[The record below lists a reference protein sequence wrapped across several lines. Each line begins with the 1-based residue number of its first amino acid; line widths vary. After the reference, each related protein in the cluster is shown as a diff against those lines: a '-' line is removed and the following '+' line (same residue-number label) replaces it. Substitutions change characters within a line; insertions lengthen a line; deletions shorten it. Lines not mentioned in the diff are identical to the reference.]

1 MKHVQVTGDV
11 FLFARLRCGEAKNHE
26 EKKKKLFQFHI
37 VENIEQHGVHIQ
49 VLIGNLFSL
58 SFVSAFKK
66 FEQYTGFAVI
76 KQW

>member
-1 MKHVQVTGDV
+1 MRK
-11 FLFARLRCGEAKNHE
+11 
-26 EKKKKLFQFHI
+26 KKKKLFQFHI